1 MPVLDYFSGVWGFK
15 SFYKI
20 DMIQNRAIRYLMG
33 VHRFTPILALTGDMG
48 WMVSSSRRW
57 INILRLWNKLIKMN
71 ENRLTK
77 KVFEYDYFVL
87 LGGKIWCSDVKTILT
102 KVDLLT
108 NFYDKTPVD
117 LEEIE
122 NQLLNIHMIDW
133 SNNYKLSRS

>member
-1 MPVLDYFSGVWGFK
+1 MPVLDFFSGVWGFK
-15 SFYKI
+15 SFYKT
-20 DMIQNRAIRYLMG
+20 DMIQNRAIRYL
-33 VHRFTPILALTGDMG
+33 HRFTLILALTGDMG

-77 KVFEYDYFVL
+77 KVFEYDYSVV

-108 NFYDKTPVD
+108 HFYDKTPVD